1 MYIIITTIKFY
12 SFLTDLNIKLN
23 FILIKYNIL
32 TIIKLFNSLHYAK
45 YLLNIKWTKQY
56 YYEFFYYDSFIMHI
70 FTIIIVIIY

>member
-32 TIIKLFNSLHYAK
+32 TIIKLFISLHYAK

-56 YYEFFYYDSFIMHI
+56 YVFFYYDSFIMHI